1 MCLFLRRGE
10 VGLSFLVTIY
20 LKAQTTPH
28 YLSIAQNG
36 RIPSNSKV
44 SDNHHR
50 QLLDLAS
57 CKVWP
62 FVGDSRSCFWFD
74 LSDTLLKTLLCG
86 K

>member
-1 MCLFLRRGE
+1 VCLFLRCGE
-10 VGLSFLVTIY
+10 FEFFRYNL
-20 LKAQTTPH
+20 LKSTNHTS
-28 YLSIAQNG
+28 LIAQNG
-36 RIPSNSKV
+36 RIAFYSNSKV
-44 SDNHHR
+44 SDNHHG

-74 LSDTLLKTLLCG
+74 LSDNLQNTLLFG